1 MIASKLYYDDEY
13 SFAKSVRI
21 GSFSGH
27 YFPAF
32 DLNTERY
39 EHFSRSEKTES
50 WQKKKANHFEKTQDQ
65 FCRRYHEVLLGIT

>member
-21 GSFSGH
+21 GGFSGH

-39 EHFSRSEKTES
+39 EYFSRSEKTDS
-50 WQKKKANHFEKTQDQ
+50 
-65 FCRRYHEVLLGIT
+65 

>member
-1 MIASKLYYDDEY
+1 MIASKLYSDDEY

-39 EHFSRSEKTES
+39 EHFSRSEKTDS
-50 WQKKKANHFEKTQDQ
+50 
-65 FCRRYHEVLLGIT
+65 